1 MSETKKLH
9 KALIFSSAAHRKVCR
24 TEFQKLNLSEGQ
36 PKVLEALSEKEGYL
50 QKDLAARC
58 HVEPA
63 TMTIILTNMEK
74 KGYIRRETAHV
85 SGGKRAFAVYLT
97 EAGREAAALVEGI
110 VCDVEKKGLE
120 GFSEQEKE
128 QFMDYLKRLGSNL
141 TPAADK

>member
-74 KGYIRRETAHV
+74 RGYIRRETAHV

-97 EAGREAAALVEGI
+97 DAGREAAALVENI
-110 VCDVEKKGLE
+110 VCDVEKIGLE
-120 GFSEQEKE
+120 GFSEEEKT
-128 QFMDYLKRLGSNL
+128 QFMDYLKRLGDNL
-141 TPAADK
+141 TSTSSK

>member
-1 MSETKKLH
+1 MPEIKKLH

-24 TEFQKLNLSEGQ
+24 SEFQKLNLSEGQ

-74 KGYIRRETAHV
+74 RGYIRRETAHV

-97 EAGREAAALVEGI
+97 DAGREAAALVENI
-110 VCDVEKKGLE
+110 VCDVEKIGLA
-120 GFSEQEKE
+120 GFSEDEKA
-128 QFMDYLKRLGSNL
+128 QFMDYLIRLGNNL
-141 TPAADK
+141 SANLNK

>member
-1 MSETKKLH
+1 MPELKKLH

-24 TEFQKLNLSEGQ
+24 SEFQKLNLSDGQ

-74 KGYIRRETAHV
+74 RGYIRRETAHV
-85 SGGKRAFAVYLT
+85 SGGKRAYAVYLT
-97 EAGREAAALVEGI
+97 DAGREAAALVENI
-110 VCDVEKKGLE
+110 VCDVEQIGLN
-120 GFSEQEKE
+120 GFSEEEKT
-128 QFMDYLKRLGSNL
+128 QFMDYLNRLGNNL
-141 TPAADK
+141 TTTLIK